1 MTVPDPRNRRHLSD
15 AVRLALALGCLAAAV
30 VVVRGGEPGVVQI
43 NAFRLV
49 NELPAAFAAPLIGV
63 MQLGALAGVPT
74 FALIALLGH
83 RPRLARLLLLGGG
96 LAWVLAKALQELIGQ
111 EPPEVILGRVTLHG
125 AVSPGFSFPS
135 THVAVVAAL
144 AAVAGPYLARPN
156 RRLAWSTAALVGVAR
171 MYVGA
176 HFPIDVVGG
185 AAVGWGMGSLIH
197 LGVGAP
203 RGVPGPALVASALTA
218 SGIGMGGVAELSAGP
233 DGSARYRAATGQ
245 GASLF
250 VKVLSRDNADTGW
263 LNRAWHLLAL
273 REPEEEVVM
282 ASPSHRVDHEAYA
295 LLAAERQGLRVPA
308 FVTSRSL
315 GPSESLLARAW
326 IDGTPLSQLEN
337 GAVGAAVLSSVW
349 GQLRAL
355 HALGAAHGNPRAEHW
370 VIDRAGNAWLVELAT
385 TRFDATDRDQL
396 RDVAE
401 VSVALC
407 GVATPE
413 QIAASAAE
421 VLGADRVGAALS
433 FLQPLAL
440 SKATRRGLGRRPGLL
455 QAVRC
460 AVAATSGQEAPPI
473 DTPARVAAR
482 NLLPLFGGLL
492 AVNLLLPQVG
502 QAQATLDA
510 LHHVRWGWLAAAASA
525 AAGSYLMAALA
536 LLGAARERLALGRT
550 WAVQVAAAFTN
561 RITPAGVGGMRTNV
575 RYLEA
580 AGTPRPSAIAT
591 VGLNTVAGFVVHVV
605 GLLAIVPLLGA
616 GGTHLRFH
624 GPDLGDN
631 APYLAAAITILV
643 AAGMVR
649 WARLLVQRV
658 AQPLRTATS
667 ALAAVVRRPAAA
679 AALFGGSA
687 GVTLCY
693 ALALAGCTRAFG
705 LGLGLPAVIAIFLG
719 GSAVGS
725 VSVTP
730 GGLGVLEGALA
741 AGLTAAG
748 AASGPAIAA
757 VLTYRLITYW
767 LPVVPGFAAYRVLRR
782 SGSI

>member
-1 MTVPDPRNRRHLSD
+1 
-15 AVRLALALGCLAAAV
+15 
-30 VVVRGGEPGVVQI
+30 
-43 NAFRLV
+43 
-49 NELPAAFAAPLIGV
+49 
-63 MQLGALAGVPT
+63 
-74 FALIALLGH
+74 
-83 RPRLARLLLLGGG
+83 
-96 LAWVLAKALQELIGQ
+96 
-111 EPPEVILGRVTLHG
+111 
-125 AVSPGFSFPS
+125 
-135 THVAVVAAL
+135 
-144 AAVAGPYLARPN
+144 
-156 RRLAWSTAALVGVAR
+156 
-171 MYVGA
+171 
-176 HFPIDVVGG
+176 
-185 AAVGWGMGSLIH
+185 
-197 LGVGAP
+197 
-203 RGVPGPALVASALTA
+203 
-218 SGIGMGGVAELSAGP
+218 
-233 DGSARYRAATGQ
+233 
-245 GASLF
+245 
-250 VKVLSRDNADTGW
+250 
-263 LNRAWHLLAL
+263 
-273 REPEEEVVM
+273 M
-282 ASPSHRVDHEAYA
+282 A
-295 LLAAERQGLRVPA
+295 
-308 FVTSRSL
+308 
-315 GPSESLLARAW
+315 
-326 IDGTPLSQLEN
+326 
-337 GAVGAAVLSSVW
+337 
-349 GQLRAL
+349 
-355 HALGAAHGNPRAEHW
+355 
-370 VIDRAGNAWLVELAT
+370 
-385 TRFDATDRDQL
+385 
-396 RDVAE
+396 
-401 VSVALC
+401 
-407 GVATPE
+407 
-413 QIAASAAE
+413 
-421 VLGADRVGAALS
+421 
-433 FLQPLAL
+433 
-440 SKATRRGLGRRPGLL
+440 
-455 QAVRC
+455 
-460 AVAATSGQEAPPI
+460 APPI
-473 DTPARVAAR
+473 ETPARVAAR
-482 NLLPLFGGLL
+482 NLLPLLGGLL

-502 QAQATLDA
+502 QAHATVDA
-510 LHHVRWGWLAAAASA
+510 LHHVRWGWLAAAAA
-525 AAGSYLMAALA
+525 AATGSYLMAAVS
-536 LLGAARERLALGRT
+536 LLGAATERLALGRT